1 MWPLCQ
7 DGNTI
12 ILLLLLHFPF
22 VKNRRHFW
30 LDLIGR
36 GPFSFFTSQ
45 HVTEIYKKEINKSL
59 SFHDLPYS
67 NFCIFF
73 ILLVIEREGMREA
86 WIFEKICLF
95 SLNLINVI
103 VPSFRNALR
112 GNICLHLKLHKK
124 QYSFSLVKS
133 ITLWAFRS
141 WQAILHALKKSWNCR
156 III

>member
-1 MWPLCQ
+1 MAWTVGFFL
-7 DGNTI
+7 TI
-12 ILLLLLHFPF
+12 YLSTNITPVPKGF
-22 VKNRRHFW
+22 
-30 LDLIGR
+30 IGT
-36 GPFSFFTSQ
+36 FC
-45 HVTEIYKKEINKSL
+45 EIYKKEINKSL

-141 WQAILHALKKSWNCR
+141 WQAILHALKKS
-156 III
+156 